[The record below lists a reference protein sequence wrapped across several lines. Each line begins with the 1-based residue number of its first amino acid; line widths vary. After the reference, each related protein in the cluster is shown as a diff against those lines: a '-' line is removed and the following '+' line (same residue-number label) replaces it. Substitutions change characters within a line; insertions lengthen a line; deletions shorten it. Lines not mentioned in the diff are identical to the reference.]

1 MAKQK
6 VKLSGWG
13 NYPVEECF
21 VSYISSQ
28 EDALKLLKEELIA
41 RGLGRSYSDQATNK
55 GRLVAICT
63 KLNRLLSFDET
74 SGILEC
80 EAGVS
85 LEEIISTFT
94 PRGWFPLIC
103 PGTKYVTIG
112 GAIANDIHG
121 KAHHAD
127 GSFVNCVLS
136 FTILLADGNV
146 VTASR
151 TENADLFWANFGGL
165 GLLGIILTTRLQ
177 LRKIETSYFRQQSMV
192 VKNLDELLEK
202 LEALEKD
209 YNYSLAWIDPLAKG
223 EQLGS
228 GVLTVGNAARLQD
241 LPPKLQADPLRLH
254 PANKLS
260 LPFFL
265 PDFTLNDVTAR
276 MLNKVVAYLLKN
288 PGPIVHY
295 EKYFF
300 PLDMMNNWNKGYGKR
315 GFIQY
320 QFVIP
325 KEDGRKHLGIL
336 LESISSSG
344 CTPFLNVFK
353 TMGKAQGSLLSFPF
367 EGYTLAIDFPVS
379 DKLKQYIPTLDQL
392 VLQANGRLYL
402 GKDAFLD
409 RDTFYKMYPQVHDW
423 LKIKAKYDPH
433 NLFTSSI
440 SRRVGLTT

>member
-1 MAKQK
+1 MVKQK
-6 VKLSGWG
+6 VSLSGWG

-21 VSYISSQ
+21 VSYVSS
-28 EDALKLLKEELIA
+28 DGDVRTVLNEEVIA
-41 RGLGRSYSDQATNK
+41 RGLGRSYSDQAINK
-55 GRLVAICT
+55 DRTVAICT
-63 KLNRLLSFDET
+63 KLNRLLSFDPD
-74 SGILEC
+74 SGVLEC

-85 LEEIISTFT
+85 LEDIITSFA

-121 KAHHAD
+121 KAHHVD

-136 FTILLADGNV
+136 FTIMLADGNV

-151 TENADLFWANFGGL
+151 KENADLFWANFGGL
-165 GLLGIILTTRLQ
+165 GLLGFILTTKLQ
-177 LRKIETSYFRQQSMV
+177 LRKIETTYFRQQSTV
-192 VKNLDELLEK
+192 VNHLDELLDK
-202 LEALEKD
+202 LEANEKD

-223 EQLGS
+223 NKLGS
-228 GVLTVGNAARLQD
+228 GVLTVGNAASLGD
-241 LPPKLQADPLRLH
+241 LPSKLRSHPLKLH
-254 PANKLS
+254 PANKVN

-265 PDFTLNDVTAR
+265 PDFSLNNLTAPL
-276 MLNKVVAYLLKN
+276 LNKVMAYMLKN

-300 PLDMMNNWNKGYGKR
+300 PLDMINNWNRGYGKR

-325 KEDGRKHLGIL
+325 KEDGRKNLRIL
-336 LESISSSG
+336 LESIANSG

-353 TMGKAQGSLLSFPF
+353 TMGKAQGILSFPF

-379 DKLKQYIPTLDQL
+379 EKLKKFIPLLDQQ
-392 VLQANGRLYL
+392 VLDANGRLYL

-409 RDTFYKMYPQVHDW
+409 RETFFKMYPQANEW
-423 LKIKAKYDPH
+423 LQIKAKYDPRQV
-433 NLFTSSI
+433 FTSSI
-440 SRRVGLTT
+440 SRRLGLTG